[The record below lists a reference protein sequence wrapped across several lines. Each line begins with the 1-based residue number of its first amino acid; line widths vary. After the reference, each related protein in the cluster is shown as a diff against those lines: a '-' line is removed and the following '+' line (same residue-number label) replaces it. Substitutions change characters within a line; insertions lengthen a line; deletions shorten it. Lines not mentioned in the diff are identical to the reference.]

1 MVMLNEV
8 SIIPEFKRVFHE
20 FQVDSQ
26 VIQELAKHDTT
37 NQMQIFK
44 AVREIFQD
52 ELLFVLMVSHSPN
65 NIVS

>member
-1 MVMLNEV
+1 MVMLNEF
-8 SIIPEFKRVFHE
+8 SIIPEFNRVFHE
-20 FQVDSQ
+20 FHVDSQ

-52 ELLFVLMVSHSPN
+52 ELLFLIMVSHSPN